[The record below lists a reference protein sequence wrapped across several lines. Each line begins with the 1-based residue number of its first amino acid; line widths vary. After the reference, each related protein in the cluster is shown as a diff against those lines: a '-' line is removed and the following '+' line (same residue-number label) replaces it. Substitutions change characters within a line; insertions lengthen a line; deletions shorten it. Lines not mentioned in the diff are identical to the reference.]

1 MDRPSEKELLRPRR
15 ADPAVH
21 AAADDHPAALDLWPD
36 DPDPDP
42 GVARLWRG
50 AAAIAVAG
58 VATIVLLVGAVVVQS
73 GYRATPSVW
82 IWLGLPIVLLTA
94 AAARLTAARQ
104 NRVAVRREAA
114 SSKRASTSRFD

>member
-1 MDRPSEKELLRPRR
+1 MDTPSEKELLRPRR

-21 AAADDHPAALDLWPD
+21 AATDDFLAALDLWPD

-58 VATIVLLVGAVVVQS
+58 VATIVLLGAVVVQC

-82 IWLGLPIVLLTA
+82 IWLGLSIVLLTA
-94 AAARLTAARQ
+94 AAARLTAARH
-104 NRVAVRREAA
+104 RVAVRRETA

>member
-1 MDRPSEKELLRPRR
+1 LRLHR
-15 ADPAVH
+15 ADPALH
-21 AAADDHPAALDLWPD
+21 AAAGDYLALDLSPD
-36 DPDPDP
+36 DPDPEP
-42 GVARLWRG
+42 GLARAWRG

-58 VATIVLLVGAVVVQS
+58 VATIVLLGAVVVQS
-73 GYRATPSVW
+73 GYRATPSIW

-104 NRVAVRREAA
+104 NRVAVQRETA